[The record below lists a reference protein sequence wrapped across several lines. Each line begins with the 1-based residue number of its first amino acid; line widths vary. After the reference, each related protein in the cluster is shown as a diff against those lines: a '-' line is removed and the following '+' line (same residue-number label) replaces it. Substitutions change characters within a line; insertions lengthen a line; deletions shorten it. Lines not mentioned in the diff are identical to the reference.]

1 MHEFVAEQYRPR
13 TEAELAEHGASAAR
27 LAAELLTRE
36 GTPVEFVRS
45 IFIPDD
51 ETSMFTDASIE
62 AMRAALAAMRLRFER
77 VSEAVTQT
85 GTRFGGDAAAGRTP
99 SASNQRRA

>member
-1 MHEFVAEQYRPR
+1 
-13 TEAELAEHGASAAR
+13 
-27 LAAELLTRE
+27 
-36 GTPVEFVRS
+36 
-45 IFIPDD
+45 
-51 ETSMFTDASIE
+51 MFTDASIE